1 MKNKLSYCV
10 IAVLAVVVALLLAIL
25 ITSSKGYK
33 IKKLEKFA
41 NMVEQKYDTYSAT
54 DLEKVQAKYEKLVKK
69 VEKKELSGED
79 QSRVSELK
87 GRCRGYFAQAKA
99 RLIME
104 DFKNA
109 VDEAGDEVKG
119 VIESMKE

>member
-1 MKNKLSYCV
+1 MKNKTTICM
-10 IAVLAVVVALLLAIL
+10 IAVLAIIVAILLAIL

-33 IKKLEKFA
+33 IKKLEKFT
-41 NMVEQKYDTYSAT
+41 NLVEQKYDTYSAV
-54 DLEKVQAKYEKLVKK
+54 DLEKAQAKYEKLVKK

-79 QSRVSELK
+79 QILISELK
-87 GRCRGYFAQAKA
+87 GRCKGSFAQAKA
-99 RLIME
+99 RLILE

-109 VDEAGDEVKG
+109 VDEAGDDVKG

>member
-1 MKNKLSYCV
+1 M
-10 IAVLAVVVALLLAIL
+10 ALLLAIL